1 MKKRLYEL
9 PKSTVFYMQTETLT
23 VVSSINSNVDLRLG
37 GGPSDENAR
46 VKQQS
51 NYDVWDDDWSAN
63 K

>member
-1 MKKRLYEL
+1 
-9 PKSTVFYMQTETLT
+9 MQTETLT
-23 VVSSINSNVDLRLG
+23 VVSSINSNVDLRL